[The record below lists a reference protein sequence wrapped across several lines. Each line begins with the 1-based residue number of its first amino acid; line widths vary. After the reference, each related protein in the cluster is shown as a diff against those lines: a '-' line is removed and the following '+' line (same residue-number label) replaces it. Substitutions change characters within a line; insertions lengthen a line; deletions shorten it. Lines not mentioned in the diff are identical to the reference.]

1 MSVRRRCERLELQMV
16 LQKKVQ
22 NIALGCMTLHVIG
35 FTAEIIQASST
46 KYYVTEKDQKLF
58 EKRAV
63 LSIITESMVGMITS
77 ILLYCGARRK
87 NKYMLVPFMIVMM
100 LLQAFLVITLFL
112 FATLCISGECINGD
126 PLIYFYLA
134 LLFILISITCWL
146 LRTTKSLFDELRKD
160 DAVGSPA
167 DTHDESG
174 DFETQNHTRQP
185 SSVSLPNIHRSH
197 LDIEANNSNLHVSL
211 PITSG
216 HNSNQESRQSDIR
229 EEPPPNYNVAMTMT
243 NSTFE
248 RTELPPP
255 PYEDVMKK
263 EQTVFSRGTND
274 LV

>member
-1 MSVRRRCERLELQMV
+1 MSVRRRCERLELLKV

-22 NIALGCMTLHVIG
+22 NIALGCMALHVIG
-35 FTAEIIQASST
+35 FTGEIIQALST
-46 KYYVTEKDQKLF
+46 GHGSIRINASERDSKIF
-58 EKRAV
+58 EQRAV
-63 LSIITESMVGMITS
+63 LSIITESMVGLITS

-87 NKYMLVPFMIVMM
+87 NKYMLVPFMLVMV

-160 DAVGSPA
+160 DAVGSHA
-167 DTHDESG
+167 DTHDET
-174 DFETQNHTRQP
+174 DDLETQNHARQS
-185 SSVSLPNIHRSH
+185 SSVAISESNRSH
-197 LDIEANNSNLHVSL
+197 LAIEANYSNLIVSL

-216 HNSNQESRQSDIR
+216 HNSNEESRQSDFR
-229 EEPPPNYNVAMTMT
+229 EEPPPNYNAAMTMT
-243 NSTFE
+243 NTSFE
-248 RTELPPP
+248 CTELPPP

-263 EQTVFSRGTND
+263 EQM
-274 LV
+274 